1 MEVPK
6 DAPAAKAWHAR
17 PAEALAAELRTNL
30 EAGLSTEE
38 AIHRQQNEGFN
49 ELPLSLPSSSGE
61 MASHAMVIKR
71 GCTLP
76 QVPCE
81 RMARNASPATKGK
94 NRDSVSRSA

>member
-1 MEVPK
+1 MELPK
-6 DAPAAKAWHAR
+6 NPPAEKVWHAI

-38 AIHRQQNEGFN
+38 AIRRQQTEEIN
-49 ELPLSLPSSSGE
+49 ELPLSLPSSSGG
-61 MASHAMVIKR
+61 MASHAMVIKL

-81 RMARNASPATKGK
+81 RMARNASPASKGK
-94 NRDSVSRSA
+94 RRSSVSRSA